1 MMPPYFTPVGRS
13 SNAKSNVTALNEW
26 RKAPE
31 SADIFTDFATTA
43 VEVASK
49 VAHSGRNAAAKK
61 EILNSSEASVCP
73 PPLQTS
79 QDAAPLNHMALTEIS
94 RPNRVA
100 TSVATSLDSST
111 EPKLCM
117 RRNVLEYPM
126 DLVDIL
132 PRHEPITD
140 MGLVNA
146 TNSLKMS
153 TELRPSTPSEM
164 REHRIHGTCSYVP
177 LVLHPYVRGLGLPFS
192 CSGAECRVEGV
203 RFSPKVVLYSLD
215 VRFRT

>member
-1 MMPPYFTPVGRS
+1 MCVLTYGPGPLPRAAQLAWFCS
-13 SNAKSNVTALNEW
+13 VT
-26 RKAPE
+26 
-31 SADIFTDFATTA
+31 
-43 VEVASK
+43 
-49 VAHSGRNAAAKK
+49 
-61 EILNSSEASVCP
+61 CP
-73 PPLQTS
+73 SHQEPTPPLQTS

-117 RRNVLEYPM
+117 RRKVLEYPM
-126 DLVDIL
+126 DIVDIL

-164 REHRIHGTCSYVP
+164 REHRIHGTCSYHGPAP
-177 LVLHPYVRGLGLPFS
+177 LCPGFRPTVFMLG
-192 CSGAECRVEGV
+192 CRV
-203 RFSPKVVLYSLD
+203 
-215 VRFRT
+215 